1 MFEAYQFLSAMPF
14 SLIRIFAF
22 RTYSRTKHTLR
33 RNNDCHHL
41 WISVHQHNY
50 SLVASRQWH
59 CNFFV
64 SYLECR
70 FSAFHLVRS
79 SFRCALLLLWSIRF
93 RSLLLAFLIVVPNSW
108 SVRANSTISFHLLH
122 RHSHAHLSH
131 IMHSIIHIKQIR
143 IEWPGSF
150 WYSGTNTPIYV
161 SIHLLCSFI
170 MHQL

>member
-14 SLIRIFAF
+14 SLIRFFAHRHEPYMRWDETMIAIIYEYLF
-22 RTYSRTKHTLR
+22 ASTIIHSLLADSGTVTFSFLFLSVAFLR
-33 RNNDCHHL
+33 FIWFL
-41 WISVHQHNY
+41 
-50 SLVASRQWH
+50 L
-59 CNFFV
+59 FFV
-64 SYLECR
+64 VHC
-70 FSAFHLVRS
+70 V
-79 SFRCALLLLWSIRF
+79 LWSIRF

-108 SVRANSTISFHLLH
+108 SARANSTISIHLLH

-131 IMHSIIHIKQIR
+131 IIHSIIHFKQIR

-150 WYSGTNTPIYV
+150 WYIATNTPIYV